1 MRDAAL
7 PYPWISDKLLLG
19 LPPRTYLRSLLTWGN
34 VLAFSVLVVGLPL
47 IGFRFI
53 RGLGAVT
60 HLSQTSPWGI
70 WIGLDILCG
79 VALAAGGYTLAAAVY
94 LLGLEAYRPV
104 LRPAILTGFLGYL
117 FAVLGLLCDLGQPWR
132 IVYPVFVSHGAT
144 SVMFE
149 VGWCVFLYLVVLFLE
164 FLPSAFEWLGWTKAK
179 RRLSEITVGVV
190 VLGVLLSTLHQSS
203 LGSLFLMAPGRL
215 HPLWYSS
222 LIPVLFFVSS
232 IAAGLGMVILEGRLS
247 HRFFAHRVSHDGS
260 LDRITLGLGRG
271 SAVVLFSLF
280 FLRLQG
286 LVESG
291 RWDLLRTGY
300 GGLFLLE
307 TVGLILV
314 PSVLFA
320 RAARRGSV
328 GGVRFAAVLSIA
340 GVILNR
346 LDVSLF
352 TFNWDAP
359 ERYVPSLAEIWV
371 SLTLITLGVLTFRW
385 IVNRMP
391 ILGRAHA

>member
-391 ILGRAHA
+391 IFGRAHA